1 MSQNEDG
8 SVMLLVAVGRR
19 EAKGGYDT
27 TVTHRGCGWS
37 LNPIASEAGQAKVS
51 TVTTVASEGLSA

>member
-37 LNPIASEAGQAKVS
+37 LNPIASGAGQAKVS